1 MSLTPFCD
9 PCRTFINVQFLN
21 LMAILQSRGGRVN
34 VRVGGNSQDTATL
47 VASLPNGK
55 AMAKQ
60 KVAET
65 DTVSSSICAKATSV
79 N

>member
-1 MSLTPFCD
+1 MLCD
-9 PCRTFINVQFLN
+9 SCRTFINVQFLN

-47 VASLPNGK
+47 VASLPDGK

-60 KVAET
+60 KGVNT
-65 DTVSSSICAKATSV
+65 DTVSNSICAKATSV